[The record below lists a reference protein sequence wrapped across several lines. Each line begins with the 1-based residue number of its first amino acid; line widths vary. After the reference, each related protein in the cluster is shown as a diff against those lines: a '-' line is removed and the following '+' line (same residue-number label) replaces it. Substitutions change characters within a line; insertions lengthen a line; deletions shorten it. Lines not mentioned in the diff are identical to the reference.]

1 MPSPDFQTL
10 MLPVLESAADG
21 EVAVRDVIVQLSDRF
36 GLTPEERRQRIP
48 SGRAPAMGNRV
59 GWAKTYLKKARL
71 IESTGHGLYRI
82 TDRGR
87 KVLAEKPE
95 KINLAYLSRFEEIR
109 EFRSSTGTT
118 DGESSESSKADD
130 HADEATPDEILRT
143 THERIENA
151 LAAEVLDRVL
161 GSAFDFFEKLV
172 VDLLVRMGYG
182 GSRENAGRRIGR
194 SGDEGIDGVIDEDA
208 LGLDQIYIQAK
219 RYKPEHSIDA
229 STIREFIGSLEGV
242 NASKGVF
249 VTTSSFTQPAKD
261 FAQKVAHRVI
271 LIDGEQLA
279 RLMVRHNVGVRVEDV
294 LEVKRIDEDFFTEE

>member
-1 MPSPDFQTL
+1 MAIPDFQTL

-48 SGRAPAMGNRV
+48 SGRAPVMGNRV

-71 IESTGHGLYRI
+71 IESTGRGLYRL

-87 KVLAEKPE
+87 SVLAEKPE
-95 KINLAYLSRFEEIR
+95 NINLAYLSRFEEIR
-109 EFRSSTGTT
+109 KFRSSTTT
-118 DGESSESSKADD
+118 PEGDSPEVSTDVGGAEE
-130 HADEATPDEILRT
+130 ETPDEILRT
-143 THERIENA
+143 THEKIENA

-161 GSAFDFFEKLV
+161 EAPFDFFEKLV

-182 GSRENAGRRIGR
+182 GSQDDAGRSIGR

-219 RYKPEHSIDA
+219 RYKPDHSIHA

-249 VTTSSFTQPAKD
+249 VTTSSFTGPARD

-271 LIDGEQLA
+271 LIDGDQLTK
-279 RLMVRHNVGVRVEDV
+279 LMVRHNVGVRVEDV
-294 LEVKRIDEDFFTEE
+294 LEVKKIDEDFFSEE